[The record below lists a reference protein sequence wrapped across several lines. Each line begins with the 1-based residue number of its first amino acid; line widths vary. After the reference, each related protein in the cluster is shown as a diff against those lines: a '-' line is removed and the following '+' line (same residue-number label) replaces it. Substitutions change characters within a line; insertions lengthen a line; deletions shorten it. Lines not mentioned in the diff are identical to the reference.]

1 MTKYIVAATSL
12 VALLAVVPALA
23 QSGAGMAGNSQIG
36 SLTCQDISGVSE
48 ANQAALIYYAA
59 GYRDGLADASNAT
72 SDTSGGADTSSAS
85 NSSSSSASSA
95 ETGSDAGLTN
105 GPLGGLALSASDII
119 AACSSS
125 PTMLLSD
132 VIASNG
138 GAMGMGSTSSPESST
153 SSSSD
158 EASGDDSSSS
168 SSAM

>member
-1 MTKYIVAATSL
+1 MTRYIVAATSF

-36 SLTCQDISGVSE
+36 TLTCQDISGLSE

-59 GYRDGLADASNAT
+59 GYRDGLADASNAGGDTGNT
-72 SDTSGGADTSSAS
+72 SDASSAS
-85 NSSSSSASSA
+85 DATSSSASSTD
-95 ETGSDAGLTN
+95 TGSGNGSTS
-105 GPLGGLALSASDII
+105 GPLGGLALSATDVIS
-119 AACSSS
+119 ACSSS

-138 GAMGMGSTSSPESST
+138 GAMGTGSTSSQEP
-153 SSSSD
+153 SSSSSG
-158 EASGDDSSSS
+158 EASGGDSSSS